1 MNASNCE
8 TPLEFS
14 ALTEYWLDELDEAA
28 EARIDEHL
36 FGCQECSAKLDEIIA
51 LASGVRAAF
60 RQGAVRAF
68 VTGAFVNGLTEQG
81 VRLREYRV
89 PHNGSVHCTLAPEDE
104 VLVARLEA
112 PLGGVTRLDAH
123 SYLGDAQPEVFR
135 DIPFDPSSGEVVI
148 TPKIAHLRAA
158 PSHLHRVRLV
168 AVDANGERVIGD
180 YTFNHTRFVP
190 NP

>member
-1 MNASNCE
+1 MNTSNC
-8 TPLEFS
+8 TAPIGFS
-14 ALTEYWLDELDEAA
+14 ELIEYWLDELDEAA

-36 FGCQECSAKLDEIIA
+36 FGCQECGAKLDEIIA
-51 LASGVRAAF
+51 LAGGVRAAF
-60 RQGAVRAF
+60 SQGGVRAF
-68 VTGAFVNGLTEQG
+68 VTNAFVTGLAEQG
-81 VRLREYRV
+81 VHLREYRV
-89 PHNGSVHCTLAPEDE
+89 PCNGSVNCSVAPEDE

-123 SYLGDAQPEVFR
+123 SYIGDAQPEVFR
-135 DIPFDPSSGEVVI
+135 DIPFDPASGEVVL

-158 PSHLHRVRLV
+158 PSHLSRVRLV

-190 NP
+190 SP